1 MSDFAIKASF
11 SARQFV
17 YTIFPFNEISIETD
31 VLRVSFST
39 DRLASTEFMNFVLFC
54 FYSVEATD
62 R

>member
-17 YTIFPFNEISIETD
+17 CTIFPFNEISIETD

-39 DRLASTEFMNFVLFC
+39 DRLHGQYVIHELFFVLFLLRE
-54 FYSVEATD
+54 SD
-62 R
+62 